1 LVGQQIC
8 TLLHSTADKPCTPD
22 TCALL
27 QHLLEGRGFRKP
39 DETIR
44 RHDGRS
50 LVIDYLCSPILS
62 RDLVDGAVV
71 TITDL
76 TERKKAEYTLLH
88 LQQQLQQSQKMEA
101 IGRLAG
107 GIAHD
112 FNNLLTAITGYCDLI
127 LMSLRPADPL
137 YQHGQEIHKAAER
150 ATSLTGQLLAF
161 SRKQVISPKL
171 LDLNAVLADMDK
183 MLRRLIGEDIEL
195 VTVHR
200 SGLGIVRADPGQI
213 EQVLLNLAVNAR
225 DAMPHGGKLTVE
237 TANVDF
243 DESFA
248 ERTPDVSP
256 GPYVMLA
263 VTDTGHG
270 MTEEVKAR
278 VFEPFFTTKPL
289 GKGTGLGLATVYGIV
304 KQNGGHISVYSE
316 PNIGTTFKIFLPR
329 VAQPR
334 QEPGSADP
342 LPPPRHG
349 NETVLLVE
357 DEEVVRTLVRT
368 VLRRHGYNVLEACH
382 GGEAL
387 LTCEQYSE
395 PIHLMVTDMVMP
407 QMGGRQLAERL
418 RPVRPNMRVL
428 YLSGYTDDT
437 VVRHGILES
446 GTPFLQKPFTPEAL
460 ARKVREV
467 LDA

>member
-1 LVGQQIC
+1 M
-8 TLLHSTADKPCTPD
+8 
-22 TCALL
+22 
-27 QHLLEGRGFRKP
+27 
-39 DETIR
+39 
-44 RHDGRS
+44 
-50 LVIDYLCSPILS
+50 VIDYLCSPILS

-76 TERKKAEYTLLH
+76 TERKKAEHTLLH

-237 TANVDF
+237 TANIDF

-248 ERTPDVSP
+248 EQNPDVCP
-256 GPYVMLA
+256 GAYVMLA

-270 MTEEVKAR
+270 MTEDVKSR

-316 PNIGTTFKIFLPR
+316 PNLGTTFKIFLPR
-329 VAQPR
+329 IAQAR
-334 QEPGSADP
+334 QDPGSADA

-349 NETVLLVE
+349 NETILLVE

-387 LTCEQYSE
+387 LTCEQYGD